1 MLKGC
6 VKIERSLGE
15 HIKHTCMGE
24 VGEHTC
30 LARFPPFVE
39 HDMHNNFKCLHS
51 FRVSMNRPI
60 AEAQKKAHAARMR
73 KDRVDRARDG

>member
-15 HIKHTCMGE
+15 HIEHTCLGE
-24 VGEHTC
+24 LGEHTC

-51 FRVSMNRPI
+51 FRVPMNRPI

-73 KDRVDRARDG
+73 KDRARDG